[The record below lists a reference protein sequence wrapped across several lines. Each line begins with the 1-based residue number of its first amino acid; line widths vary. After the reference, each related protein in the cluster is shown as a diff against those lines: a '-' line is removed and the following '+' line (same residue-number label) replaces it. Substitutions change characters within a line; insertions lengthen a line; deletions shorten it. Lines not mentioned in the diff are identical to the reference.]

1 MLRLSWTPQDASCR
15 WLQRVTRLM
24 EAQSKVN
31 AYLEVDTLKGS
42 EQIAPVSWSLLIGT
56 FMHTRIQPILNSTG
70 GSELRC

>member
-1 MLRLSWTPQDASCR
+1 
-15 WLQRVTRLM
+15 M